1 MDFEG
6 ENSTHPLFDFSV
18 FGTDNTSFTPSYL
31 DVETDFNSSFNW
43 DFNPLLHEDKIPQ
56 LGNKFENSNQLQNL
70 KEEKKEKEKQKIQQV
85 DFLPSEKLL
94 SHDIAMPLNFPT
106 LSTNSELILDP
117 NQVKDVSLL
126 SNTQV
131 PLIEEKFDH
140 NVLPKFEL
148 ETPFDLKSNS
158 QETNPSNNKEQE
170 RKRTAQMKGLPQPK
184 TKVKAKPKPKVTVK
198 AKAKTAPQIEKT
210 APQTE
215 KANTKMTSKPDISPN
230 ENDEQPGTENKKR
243 TKKVDWLNLGVK
255 LSEKEKTL
263 LKRLSGQRNRDL
275 SQSDR
280 LEWKRLRDRISAR
293 HSRQKKKAYLTNLE
307 TKVNKLQNEK
317 SQTDKKLSNLEN
329 ENHQLRNEI
338 NKLKEIIK
346 IKLMNSFQSE
356 QDQPLKSNN
365 KCLKSH
371 FLINNNNVQE
381 KNNKTELDLLY

>member
-6 ENSTHPLFDFSV
+6 ENSTQPLFDFSI
-18 FGTDNTSFTPSYL
+18 FGTDNTSFTPNYL
-31 DVETDFNSSFNW
+31 GVETDFDSSFNW
-43 DFNPLLHEDKIPQ
+43 DFNPLLHEDKNSQ
-56 LGNKFENSNQLQNL
+56 LDNKFENSNQLQNL
-70 KEEKKEKEKQKIQQV
+70 KEEKKIQQS
-85 DFLPSEKLL
+85 DLFSSQNLL
-94 SHDIAMPLNFPT
+94 SHHEAMPLNFPT

-117 NQVKDVSLL
+117 NQVKDISLL

-131 PLIEEKFDH
+131 PLIEDQFDH
-140 NVLPKFEL
+140 NINPKFEH
-148 ETPFDLKSNS
+148 ETPFDLKSNP
-158 QETNPSNNKEQE
+158 QETTPSNNKQE
-170 RKRTAQMKGLPQPK
+170 RKRTKQMKDLPQPK
-184 TKVKAKPKPKVTVK
+184 AKAKSKPKPKVTVK
-198 AKAKTAPQIEKT
+198 VKAKTAPQIEKT
-210 APQTE
+210 APQIAITGT
-215 KANTKMTSKPDISPN
+215 KTNTKQDISPN
-230 ENDEQPGTENKKR
+230 VNEQPNTENKKR

-263 LKRLSGQRNRDL
+263 LTRLSGKRNRDL

-346 IKLMNSFQSE
+346 IKLMNSLQPEQS
-356 QDQPLKSNN
+356 QSLKSNN
-365 KCLKSH
+365 ECLDSH
-371 FLINNNNVQE
+371 FLINNNANE

>member
-1 MDFEG
+1 MHFEG
-6 ENSTHPLFDFSV
+6 ENSTQPLFDFSV
-18 FGTDNTSFTPSYL
+18 FGTDNTSFTPSCL

-43 DFNPLLHEDKIPQ
+43 DFNSLLHEDKIPQ

-70 KEEKKEKEKQKIQQV
+70 KEEKEKQKIQQV
-85 DFLPSEKLL
+85 DFLPSENLL

-184 TKVKAKPKPKVTVK
+184 TKAKPKPKVTVK

-210 APQTE
+210 EPQPE